1 MQGTN
6 DNFQKMIKKNRKFDD
21 GMSKQ
26 GNTKKFK
33 QKKHVKES
41 QYSENY

>member
-1 MQGTN
+1 MQGTH

-33 QKKHVKES
+33 QKKHVKQS
-41 QYSENY
+41 HYSESY